1 MMRRRGIREAA
12 VREIKTIRMNTI
24 GKEFLETVTRRVKFY
39 KDLGEKTFNQ
49 LEEEDL
55 HFQPGV
61 ESNSIAVIVQ
71 HMTGNM
77 LSRWTNFLTEDG
89 EKEWRQRDDEFE
101 VHDMSRQQ
109 VIDLWQKGWD
119 FFLETLG
126 SLKEEDLLKVVTIR
140 GESLTVIDAIN
151 RQLAHYPYH
160 VGQIV
165 FIGKMRKNDN
175 WKNLSIPMRKS

>member
-1 MMRRRGIREAA
+1 MRRRGIREAA

-175 WKNLSIPMRKS
+175 WKNLSIPRRKS

>member
-1 MMRRRGIREAA
+1 
-12 VREIKTIRMNTI
+12 MNTI

-175 WKNLSIPMRKS
+175 WKNLSIPRRKS